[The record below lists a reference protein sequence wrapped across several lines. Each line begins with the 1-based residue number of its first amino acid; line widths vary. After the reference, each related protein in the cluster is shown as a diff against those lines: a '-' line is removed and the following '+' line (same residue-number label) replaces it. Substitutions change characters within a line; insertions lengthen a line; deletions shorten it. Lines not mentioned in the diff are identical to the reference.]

1 MRDYVEQI
9 INDLTIKLYENDTAK
24 TPANDNLFKIFNIKM
39 SLKDK
44 SEIFNT
50 ITEKVMFLWKG
61 ARLDIQPTIVILCS
75 RSKNPNEGY
84 TNKLTGPTK
93 YLNRTREMILTL
105 SSDNTRI
112 IKWYVNATFAVHT
125 YFKSHTGMKMK
136 MRQGE
141 VISISKKKDW
151 IQEAAQNQS

>member
-50 ITEKVMFLWKG
+50 ITEKVMFL
-61 ARLDIQPTIVILCS
+61 
-75 RSKNPNEGY
+75 
-84 TNKLTGPTK
+84 
-93 YLNRTREMILTL
+93 
-105 SSDNTRI
+105 
-112 IKWYVNATFAVHT
+112 
-125 YFKSHTGMKMK
+125 
-136 MRQGE
+136 
-141 VISISKKKDW
+141 
-151 IQEAAQNQS
+151 